1 MKKIFLFTI
10 ALLLNGLVSQSQVTW
25 EKLFSA
31 KNTDVFRSVQEV
43 PSGGYV
49 VAGYTS
55 DSTASDSDAYVV
67 RMTTS
72 GDTLWTY
79 RQNIGLSKKD
89 LFYKVI
95 NTADGG
101 FALCGYT
108 SSITGITK

>member
-67 RMTTS
+67 FFGIS
-72 GDTLWTY
+72 LFC
-79 RQNIGLSKKD
+79 
-89 LFYKVI
+89 FYKCHSKTESARSPYVSMVCR
-95 NTADGG
+95 
-101 FALCGYT
+101 LV
-108 SSITGITK
+108 